1 MSDKKHIDRLFQEK
15 FKDFNQAP
23 NPEVW
28 ANIEKQLASNKATS
42 STMPLWLKLSS
53 VAAVLLVFSTLSYFY
68 INNTN
73 TSNTTVVVQNNGSKD
88 ELNAN
93 KSTKNET
100 TNSSNKNEDYLTDSN
115 SENSLNTERNST
127 LNKSKNKT
135 LNKVNSTTST
145 SNDAIANN
153 RKQNSKRNLIET
165 TKAKNLTSNYKPNK
179 SGLSNTLI
187 NSTNLVSNSVQKN
200 EANHTESNSNNTL
213 VNSNN
218 SSNKITSSSKE
229 NTTKTSI
236 NNNNTNPL
244 INSKSNTPLV
254 SSSKNKANNLSNN
267 ASINNSVNNNSLAG
281 ANSTKN
287 IGINS
292 KKESLNDFERNGIK
306 SLPLLTETQPLLKLK
321 TDALQATLLNLKD
334 TNSIEAAIAENQLL
348 LEKEAIGKRWAIS
361 PNIAPVY
368 YNSFGTGSQFHS
380 QFINNKKSGETN
392 TSYGIT
398 VGYALDK
405 DFRIRTGIHQVNLSY
420 DTDNVIVF
428 ESVSTTPNENP
439 LKNITFSNQI
449 SSQGI
454 SVISNTNF
462 AAQQISSTLNDN
474 FNAALSQR
482 IQYIE
487 VPVEL
492 EYRLSKEKFGVTII
506 GGFSSFILSDNQVVS
521 EFDGYNTELGKANN
535 INNLSFSTNLG
546 IGLNYSFSK
555 SFVYNFEPTFKYQ
568 INGFSNTSGN
578 FNPYIIGV
586 YTGFSY
592 KF

>member
-68 INNTN
+68 INNSN

-100 TNSSNKNEDYLTDSN
+100 TNSFNKNEDYLTDSN

-135 LNKVNSTTST
+135 LNKVNSTIST
-145 SNDAIANN
+145 SNNAIANN

-187 NSTNLVSNSVQKN
+187 NSTNLVSNSVEKN

-229 NTTKTSI
+229 NTTKTSN

-334 TNSIEAAIAENQLL
+334 RNSIEAAIAENQLL

-487 VPVEL
+487 IPVEL
-492 EYRLSKEKFGVTII
+492 EYRLSKKKFGVTII

>member
-73 TSNTTVVVQNNGSKD
+73 TSNTTMVVQNNGSKD

-135 LNKVNSTTST
+135 LNKINSTTST
-145 SNDAIANN
+145 SNNAIANN

-213 VNSNN
+213 INSNN

-487 VPVEL
+487 IPVEL

>member
-68 INNTN
+68 INNSN

-100 TNSSNKNEDYLTDSN
+100 TNSFNKNEDYLTDSN

-187 NSTNLVSNSVQKN
+187 NSTNLVSNSVEKN

-229 NTTKTSI
+229 NTTKTSN

-334 TNSIEAAIAENQLL
+334 RNSIEAAIAENQLL

-487 VPVEL
+487 IPVEL
-492 EYRLSKEKFGVTII
+492 EYRLSKKKFGVTII